1 MIMTVKMTNLEFLK
15 YLRENRIVFFDDN
28 INENIFSVWDSNG
41 WHEILIR
48 FDKEGNIIENN

>member
-1 MIMTVKMTNLEFLK
+1 MTNLEFLK